1 MSIIEKVGG
10 IIMEI
15 LNAVTREKRTAHE
28 AKKERRNGRVPGILY
43 GKNISN
49 MLFEI
54 GEMELIKELSR
65 TGEHGIVNINI
76 DGTEHKALIKEVQ
89 KDPVNRK
96 FIHVDLEELS
106 NDTVVTTDVP
116 LVFVG
121 EDMVRRNGGILQK
134 ERNKV
139 KVQCMGG
146 NIPKSINID
155 VSGLSFGDTYRLADI
170 EFSSE
175 ISFLDDRNTVIAAV
189 TDGNTDNMAQTTP
202 EVGSSSKLSGQ

>member
-1 MSIIEKVGG
+1 MLIIEKVGG
-10 IIMEI
+10 IIMEN
-15 LNAVTREKRTAHE
+15 LSAVSRVKKTAHE

-54 GEMELIKELSR
+54 GEMELSKELIK

-76 DGTEHKALIKEVQ
+76 DGEEHMALIKEIQ

-96 FIHVDLEELS
+96 FMHIDLEELT

-116 LVFVG
+116 LLFVG

-139 KVQCMGG
+139 KVQCKGG
-146 NIPKSINID
+146 SIPKSINID
-155 VSGLSFGDTYRLADI
+155 VSALSFGDTYRLADM
-170 EFSSE
+170 EFSNE
-175 ISFLDDRNTVIAAV
+175 IIILDDKNTVIAAV
-189 TDGNTDNMAQTTP
+189 ADGNTDNIAQSTP
-202 EVGSSSKLSGQ
+202 EVESSSRLSGE

>member
-1 MSIIEKVGG
+1 MLIIEKVGG
-10 IIMEI
+10 IIMEN
-15 LNAVTREKRTAHE
+15 LNAVTRVKKTAHE
-28 AKKERRNGRVPGILY
+28 AKKERRNGKVPGILY

-54 GEMELIKELSR
+54 GEMELSKELIK

-76 DGTEHKALIKEVQ
+76 DGEEHMALIKEIQ

-96 FIHVDLEELS
+96 FMHIDLEELT

-116 LVFVG
+116 LLFVG

-139 KVQCMGG
+139 KVQCKGG
-146 NIPKSINID
+146 SIPKSINID
-155 VSGLSFGDTYRLADI
+155 VSRLTFGDTYRLADI
-170 EFSSE
+170 EFSNE
-175 ISFLDDRNTVIAAV
+175 ISILDDKNTVIAAV
-189 TDGNTDNMAQTTP
+189 ADANTDNIAQSTP
-202 EVGSSSKLSGQ
+202 EVESSSRLSGE

>member
-1 MSIIEKVGG
+1 MLIIEKVGG
-10 IIMEI
+10 IIMEN
-15 LNAVTREKRTAHE
+15 LNAVTRVKKTAHE
-28 AKKERRNGRVPGILY
+28 AKKERRNGKVPGILY

-54 GEMELIKELSR
+54 GEMELSKELIK

-76 DGTEHKALIKEVQ
+76 DGEEHMALIKEIQ

-96 FIHVDLEELS
+96 FMHIDLEELT

-116 LVFVG
+116 LLFVG

-139 KVQCMGG
+139 KVQCKGG
-146 NIPKSINID
+146 SIPKSINID
-155 VSGLSFGDTYRLADI
+155 VSALSFGDTYRLADI
-170 EFSSE
+170 EFSNE
-175 ISFLDDRNTVIAAV
+175 ISILDDRNTVIAAV
-189 TDGNTDNMAQTTP
+189 ADANTDNIAQSTP
-202 EVGSSSKLSGQ
+202 EVESSSKLSGE

>member
-1 MSIIEKVGG
+1 MLIIEKVGG
-10 IIMEI
+10 IIMENLSAI
-15 LNAVTREKRTAHE
+15 SRVKKTAHE
-28 AKKERRNGRVPGILY
+28 AKKERRNGKVPGILY

-54 GEMELIKELSR
+54 GEMELSKELIK

-76 DGTEHKALIKEVQ
+76 DGEEHMALIKEIQ

-96 FIHVDLEELS
+96 FIHIDLEELT

-116 LVFVG
+116 LLFVG

-134 ERNKV
+134 ERNKI
-139 KVQCMGG
+139 KVQCKGG
-146 NIPKSINID
+146 SIPKSINVD

-170 EFSSE
+170 EFSNE
-175 ISFLDDRNTVIAAV
+175 ISILDDKNTVIAAV
-189 TDGNTDNMAQTTP
+189 ADGNTDNIAQSTP
-202 EVGSSSKLSGQ
+202 EVESSSRLSGE

>member
-1 MSIIEKVGG
+1 
-10 IIMEI
+10 MENLSAI
-15 LNAVTREKRTAHE
+15 SRVKKTAHE
-28 AKKERRNGRVPGILY
+28 AKKERRNGKVPGILY

-54 GEMELIKELSR
+54 GEMELSKELIK

-76 DGTEHKALIKEVQ
+76 DGEEHMALIKEIQ

-96 FIHVDLEELS
+96 FMHIDLEELT

-116 LVFVG
+116 LLFVG

-139 KVQCMGG
+139 KVQCKGG
-146 NIPKSINID
+146 SIPKSINID

-170 EFSSE
+170 EFSNE
-175 ISFLDDRNTVIAAV
+175 ISILDDRNTVIAAV
-189 TDGNTDNMAQTTP
+189 SDGNTDNIAQSTP
-202 EVGSSSKLSGQ
+202 EVESSSRLSGE

>member
-1 MSIIEKVGG
+1 
-10 IIMEI
+10 MEN
-15 LNAVTREKRTAHE
+15 LSAVSRVKKTAHE
-28 AKKERRNGRVPGILY
+28 AKKERRNGKVPGILY

-54 GEMELIKELSR
+54 GEMELSKELIK

-76 DGTEHKALIKEVQ
+76 DGQEHMALIKEIQ

-96 FIHVDLEELS
+96 FMHIDLEELT

-116 LVFVG
+116 LLFVG

-139 KVQCMGG
+139 KIQCKGG

-155 VSGLSFGDTYRLADI
+155 VSALSFGDTYRLADI
-170 EFSSE
+170 EFSNE
-175 ISFLDDRNTVIAAV
+175 ISILDDRNTVIAAV
-189 TDGNTDNMAQTTP
+189 SDGNTDNIAQATP
-202 EVGSSSKLSGQ
+202 EVESSSRLSGE